1 MAYMNVK
8 REVELEFT
16 AEVGEDCVE
25 FVVYDSDTDCANVLF
40 RVYDDGSSEVLTQE
54 LEDAGLDPDVEVN

>member
-1 MAYMNVK
+1 MACMNIK

-16 AEVGEDCVE
+16 VEVGEDCVE
-25 FVVYDSDTDCANVLF
+25 FVVYDSSTDSAYVLF
-40 RVYDDGSSEVLTQE
+40 RVYDDGRSEVLTNE